1 MPRPTRASLG
11 SLRSRVTTS
20 IPGGVKDAARM
31 AKKPAMI
38 GGAAFLGG
46 SMLMRRRRSGLDKT
60 PGRPTGM
67 YNY

>member
-1 MPRPTRASLG
+1 MPMPTRASLSG
-11 SLRSRVTTS
+11 LRSRVTTA
-20 IPGGVKDAARM
+20 IPGGARDAAKM
-31 AKKPAMI
+31 AKKPAMV